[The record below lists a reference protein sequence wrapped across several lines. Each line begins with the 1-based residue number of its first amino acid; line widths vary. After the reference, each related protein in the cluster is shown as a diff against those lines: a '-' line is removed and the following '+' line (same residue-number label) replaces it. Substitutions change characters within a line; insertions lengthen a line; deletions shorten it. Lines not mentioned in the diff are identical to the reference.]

1 MREIEKLLKTIVEI
15 NEVGKNDLV
24 KLDISDFIGGNN
36 NICKKPTVTPEYCIG
51 ENDTTY
57 NIEVICPGLN
67 RKNLSLT
74 EEGRTLKIEY
84 KRTDGNNL
92 YNPNTFTINHII
104 PHDSDINNIT
114 SEYTDG
120 ILKINIPKIKKNPNR
135 IDVK

>member
-1 MREIEKLLKTIVEI
+1 MREIEKLMI
-15 NEVGKNDLV
+15 EVNKAANNDLV
-24 KLDISDFIGGNN
+24 KLGISDFIGGNN
-36 NICKKPTVTPEYCIG
+36 NICKKPSVTPEYRIG
-51 ENDTTY
+51 DNDTIY

-92 YNPNTFTINHII
+92 YNPNTFTINHRI
-104 PHDSDINNIT
+104 PYDSDIDNIT

>member
-1 MREIEKLLKTIVEI
+1 MREIEKLMIEL
-15 NEVGKNDLV
+15 NNDLV
-24 KLDISDFIGGNN
+24 SNARINRLNKLNE
-36 NICKKPTVTPEYCIG
+36 ICRKNSSIPEYRIG
-51 ENDTTY
+51 DNDTTY

-92 YNPNTFTINHII
+92 YNPNTFTINHRI
-104 PHDSDINNIT
+104 PYDSDIDNII